1 MPVLEDAEK
10 APVPNPSLPSA
21 ATTERPANF
30 LTLLRNANF
39 RNLFFGQLIS
49 QIGDYFAFLG
59 ISVVVATT
67 MASTDAEATAVVSVV
82 MISIGLPRLIFGILA
97 GVFVDR
103 WDRRLTM
110 LVSDLIRPALTLA
123 MIPALLSRNVWIV
136 CVVAFFLSAVG
147 TFFIPAKGAIVPNMV
162 PTEHLTAANAL
173 IQTSSQLGFF
183 IGPGLAG
190 ATFALLGADNAWIAF
205 VIDALT
211 YLVSA
216 LAIWRIRLPKEATQA
231 GPRTA
236 EDLRAAAAGSA
247 LGRVWNEL
255 KVGLKALLLNRTI
268 AILALVFGL
277 IMLGIGALNVL
288 WVVFLKSAF
297 GYEATELGWRFALVD
312 AAFFAGMVLA
322 SLAVGNLMTN
332 LPPKR
337 FIVWGLILTGVTM
350 GPVGFA
356 PDYWLVVVA
365 WLLVGLAV
373 APINT
378 GVTTL
383 MQIVVPNSQ
392 LGRVGGGIGTVSEV
406 AGITSMALAGILGA
420 LLGIP
425 TVIAISGI
433 LCILAGLLAHFGLP
447 AITLQDKVDAEE
459 TAPDGVD
466 AQVARVA

>member
-1 MPVLEDAEK
+1 MLEDTAKEPIANTPTP
-10 APVPNPSLPSA
+10 APTNNQQPV
-21 ATTERPANF
+21 NF

-110 LVSDLIRPALTLA
+110 LVSDLIRPVLTLA
-123 MIPALLSRNVWIV
+123 MIPALLSQNVGIV
-136 CVVAFFLSAVG
+136 CVVAFLLSAVG

-173 IQTSSQLGFF
+173 IQTSSTMGFF
-183 IGPGLAG
+183 IGPALAG
-190 ATFALLGADNAWIAF
+190 ATFALLGAGNAWIAF
-205 VIDALT
+205 VIDSLT
-211 YLVSA
+211 FLVSA
-216 LAIWRIRLPKEATQA
+216 LAIWRIRLPKAATQA

-277 IMLGIGALNVL
+277 IMLGLGALNVL
-288 WVVFLKSAF
+288 WVVFLKSAY
-297 GYEATELGWRFALVD
+297 GYGATELGWRFALVD

-322 SLAVGNLMTN
+322 SVAVGNFMTK

-356 PDYWLVVVA
+356 PDYWLVVGA

-392 LGRVGGGIGTVSEV
+392 LGRVGGGISTVSEI
-406 AGITSMALAGILGA
+406 AGITSMALAGVLGA
-420 LLGIP
+420 VLGIP

-433 LCILAGLLAHFGLP
+433 LCILAGLLAQVGLP
-447 AITLQDKVDAEE
+447 AITLKDKVDAPEH
-459 TAPDGVD
+459 APDAAD
-466 AQVARVA
+466 AQVRQVA